1 MKLSGVSIIRQR
13 RVNAYHSSLPD
24 LTDLTVLSDFGQK
37 GAVVAHSGQ
46 VMSYLPLVLTY
57 MSFICMFL
65 SQEAAERRIAHNNNN
80 GWNGIKHLQT
90 MCLMYLIQFH

>member
-1 MKLSGVSIIRQR
+1 MKLSGFSIIRQR
-13 RVNAYHSSLPD
+13 KVNAYHSSLPD

-46 VMSYLPLVLTY
+46 VMSYCIVLTN
-57 MSFICMFL
+57 MSFIYMFL
-65 SQEAAERRIAHNNNN
+65 SQEAAERRIAHNN